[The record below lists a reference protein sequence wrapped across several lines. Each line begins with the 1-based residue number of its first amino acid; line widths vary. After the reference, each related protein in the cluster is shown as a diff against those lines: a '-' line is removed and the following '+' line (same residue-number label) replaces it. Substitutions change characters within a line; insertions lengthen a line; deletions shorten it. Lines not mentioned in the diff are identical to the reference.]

1 MLENSFGLIFF
12 LKAPRH
18 NESNIRSVYFR
29 ITVDGIPKEASTRR
43 QWDTERWN
51 KKTERATGTKEDAK
65 SLNFFLDSL
74 TAKIHEI
81 KSEIMYTGKPIT
93 SQKIMDHVMGRIT
106 PRARVLEEF
115 QKHNDEMKA
124 LIGNGYTEATLE
136 RFNITKNHVTAF
148 IKFKYNT
155 SDFEFADLNF
165 EFIKDFEFYLRTV
178 RKCANNTTLKYISN
192 FKKIVIRAIDK
203 EIIIKD
209 PFKNFK
215 GKKTKIVKKPIS
227 AKELA
232 ELERRE
238 FSTDRL
244 NTVRDIFVFQCY
256 TGLAYIDA
264 FQLRKADIKDGV
276 DGNQWILSERQKTN
290 STARIPL
297 LPKAIEIL
305 EKYKDHPVCIKRG
318 TVLPVSSNQ
327 KMNEYL
333 KEIAALCGFPFTL
346 NTHMARR
353 TFGSTV
359 TLNNNVPIN
368 VVKEM
373 LGHSSVKQTE
383 SYAITEQATIGREMT
398 LLNKRL
404 HPEKTEMSQED
415 LTALIRLEN
424 ELELIKEKY
433 KIPSS

>member
-1 MLENSFGLIFF
+1 M
-12 LKAPRH
+12 
-18 NESNIRSVYFR
+18 
-29 ITVDGIPKEASTRR
+29 
-43 QWDTERWN
+43 
-51 KKTERATGTKEDAK
+51 
-65 SLNFFLDSL
+65 
-74 TAKIHEI
+74 
-81 KSEIMYTGKPIT
+81 
-93 SQKIMDHVMGRIT
+93 
-106 PRARVLEEF
+106 LEEF

-155 SDFEFADLNF
+155 CDFEFADLNF

-192 FKKIVIRAIDK
+192 FEKIVIRAIDK

-318 TVLPVSSNQ
+318 TVMPVSSNQ